1 MATAPEH
8 SIRLILSCPDRVG
21 IVAAISSFL
30 AAEGG
35 LITEANHYRDPESE
49 WFFARQVIAAES
61 LPYGIDELRRRFA
74 PVAAELALNWQA
86 VATAVPKRV
95 VVMVSRQ
102 AHCLADL
109 LYRWRSGELPC
120 EIAAVIANHDDLR
133 AYVEWHGIP
142 YHHLP
147 TAAGGRAAHF
157 DAVAALLAT
166 LNPDVV
172 VLARYMQILPGHL
185 CQRYAG
191 RIINIHHSFLPAFAG
206 ARPYHQAA
214 ERGVK
219 LIGATCHYVT
229 EDLDA
234 GPIIDQDIARISHH
248 DSVDDMVRKGKDI
261 EKIVLARGLRFHLED
276 RILIHGNKTV
286 VFE

>member
-1 MATAPEH
+1 MTVPAH

-21 IVAAISSFL
+21 IVAAISSFF

-49 WFFARQVIAAES
+49 WFFARQVIAAAS

-74 PVAAELALNWQA
+74 PVAAEFALNWQA
-86 VATAVPKRV
+86 VATDTPKRV

-109 LYRWRSGELPC
+109 LYRWRSRELPC
-120 EIAAVIANHDDLR
+120 EIAAVVSNHDDLR
-133 AYVEWHGIP
+133 GYVEWHGIP

-147 TAAGGRAAHF
+147 VAAGARAAHF
-157 DAVAALLAT
+157 DAIAEVFAE

-185 CQRYAG
+185 CQNYAG
-191 RIINIHHSFLPAFAG
+191 RLINIHHSFLPAFAG

-229 EDLDA
+229 EELDA

-276 RILIHGNKTV
+276 RVLIHGNKTV